1 MIRTTM
7 IRIMMIRN
15 SMISIVSLLILV
27 LWPFRVLIYGLFT
40 NDKHSFYE
48 RYSSTDTRYL
58 STDGQLVGP
67 SAWLQS
73 IPSIPVCLPLHRLF
87 HTVSHTQTLHKLSII
102 TYWQPM
108 CSMPNGA
115 TPGTGWGSAS
125 WWVCI
130 GLPLTSGASPF
141 LPKHFV
147 HNPTVF
153 VGKLR
158 VSLQLVPIRGY
169 LCSWET
175 AANLPN

>member
-1 MIRTTM
+1 MNRPGFDLDYSRIEAFISSPFSDRGRPLETRGSDIGADSTHVNRPRRRPLCGETLCFVSLFVFVMMIRTTM
-7 IRIMMIRN
+7 IRIMMIGN

-27 LWPFRVLIYGLFT
+27 LWPFRVLISGLFA

-102 TYWQPM
+102 TY
-108 CSMPNGA
+108 
-115 TPGTGWGSAS
+115 
-125 WWVCI
+125 
-130 GLPLTSGASPF
+130 
-141 LPKHFV
+141 
-147 HNPTVF
+147 
-153 VGKLR
+153 
-158 VSLQLVPIRGY
+158 
-169 LCSWET
+169 
-175 AANLPN
+175 